1 MADLQFV
8 AIRFVN
14 HVATAAEILQPY
26 KGELLNW
33 RKITCRKIIIGLL

>member
-14 HVATAAEILQPY
+14 HVARAAEILQPY
-26 KGELLNW
+26 KGE
-33 RKITCRKIIIGLL
+33 C